1 MGIWGK
7 LSRSLRYVVKG
18 DETGARGMK
27 SKISS
32 YMLLTISSGIAQ
44 GFLLLISPI
53 ITRLYGPQ
61 EVGAFAV
68 ILGFGALVGSV
79 GTGRLEHAIPIAR
92 GPIDAIRIAFL
103 GGVLVTAISLL
114 VLIAVNVVPPSMMP
128 GSASWKDLPFLAVPV
143 IAISFAFSQLINAL
157 LLRQRAIRSVGKNK
171 ILQGVVSGIGQL
183 AFGLAQHNAA
193 GMIWAQAIGYTV
205 GAMSGLR
212 RLSLRGGMVIWR
224 KGAKLK
230 ETFLE
235 YKRFPLTL
243 APAALFNLA
252 AQQVPV
258 LALSSIY
265 GLYEAG
271 LYALILRACGG
282 PLGMLGQAVA
292 QVYASEFRTFRDKP
306 DGALAREYLMMLFRL
321 SIVGVLAV
329 GFLVLVMNEWGTVI
343 FGKRWENIG
352 IVSTLLS
359 LMLFSDFVTTPV
371 SMTLSYLGRT
381 HVQLIWDAGRLIA
394 LLIAT
399 AVTSW
404 LSLRFGQFMVLLAA
418 VWSFSLFI
426 HAVLTWQACLT
437 AGRKNKPGEAVC
449 STDELKGL

>member
-1 MGIWGK
+1 
-7 LSRSLRYVVKG
+7 
-18 DETGARGMK
+18 MK
-27 SKISS
+27 SRVSS
-32 YMLLTISSGIAQ
+32 YMFLTISSGIAQ
-44 GFLLLISPI
+44 GFLLLISPV

-92 GPIDAIRIAFL
+92 GPIEAIRIAFL
-103 GGVLVTAISLL
+103 GGVLVTITSLIAL
-114 VLIAVNVVPPSMMP
+114 VAVNVLPPSVMP
-128 GSASWKDLPFLAVPV
+128 GSSSWKDLPFLAVPI

-171 ILQGVVSGIGQL
+171 ILQGVVSGLGQL
-183 AFGLAQHNAA
+183 AFGLAQYNAS
-193 GMIWAQAIGYTV
+193 GMIWAQALGYTT
-205 GAMSGLR
+205 GAMNGLQ

-224 KGAKLK
+224 RGARLK

-235 YKRFPLTL
+235 YRRFPLTL
-243 APAALFNLA
+243 APAALCNLA

-271 LYALILRACGG
+271 LYALIMRACGG

-306 DGALAREYLMMLFRL
+306 EGALAKEYLTMLFRL
-321 SIVGVLAV
+321 FIVGVLAV
-329 GFLVLVMNEWGTVI
+329 GFLVFVMNEWGTVI

-359 LMLFSDFVTTPV
+359 LMLLSDFVTTPV

-381 HVQLIWDAGRLIA
+381 RIQLIWDAGRLLA
-394 LLIAT
+394 LLAAT
-399 AVTSW
+399 AITYW
-404 LSLRFGQFMVLLAA
+404 LSLRFGQFMVVLAA

-426 HAVLTWQACLT
+426 HALLTWQACRT
-437 AGRKNKPGEAVC
+437 SGRKPETAETASVAQ
-449 STDELKGL
+449 DLKRSN

>member
-1 MGIWGK
+1 
-7 LSRSLRYVVKG
+7 
-18 DETGARGMK
+18 MK
-27 SKISS
+27 SRISN
-32 YMLLTISSGIAQ
+32 YMFLTISSGLSQ

-53 ITRLYGPQ
+53 ITRLYGPH

-92 GPIDAIRIAFL
+92 GPIEAIRIAFL
-103 GGVLVTAISLL
+103 GGVLVTISSLVVLFAINAL
-114 VLIAVNVVPPSMMP
+114 PPYMLP
-128 GSASWKDLPFLAVPV
+128 GSTSWKDLPFLAVPV

-171 ILQGVVSGIGQL
+171 ILQGIVSGAGQL
-183 AFGLAQHNAA
+183 SFGLAHYTAT
-193 GMIWAQAIGYTV
+193 GMIWAQALGYVIGAV
-205 GAMSGLR
+205 SGLR
-212 RLSLRGGMVIWR
+212 RVSLRGSMVIWR
-224 KGAKLK
+224 RGAKLK

-271 LYALILRACGG
+271 LFALIMRACGG

-292 QVYASEFRTFRDKP
+292 QVYASEFRTIREKP
-306 DGALAREYLMMLFRL
+306 QGALAREYLTMLFRL
-321 SIVGVLAV
+321 AVVGFFAV
-329 GFLVLVMNEWGTVI
+329 GFLVVVMNAWGTLI
-343 FGKRWENIG
+343 FGQRWENIG

-399 AVTSW
+399 AITYW
-404 LSLRFGQFMVLLAA
+404 LSLRFGQFIVLLAV

-426 HAVLTWQACLT
+426 HAVLTWQACRAAGSKSGPSGLT
-437 AGRKNKPGEAVC
+437 NSPE
-449 STDELKGL
+449 DLKGL

>member
-1 MGIWGK
+1 MRVLTCLK
-7 LSRSLRYVVKG
+7 RYLGRGLESVG
-18 DETGARGMK
+18 FGMK

-32 YMLLTISSGIAQ
+32 YMFLTISSAIAQ
-44 GFLLLISPI
+44 GFLLLISPV

-79 GTGRLEHAIPIAR
+79 GTGRLEHAIPIAH
-92 GPIDAIRIAFL
+92 GPIEAIRIAFL
-103 GGVLVTAISLL
+103 GGVLVTATSLIVL
-114 VLIAVNVVPPSMMP
+114 VGINVLPMSMLP
-128 GSASWKDLPFLAVPV
+128 GSGSWKDLPFLAVPV

-171 ILQGVVSGIGQL
+171 ILQGIVSGCGQL
-183 AFGLAQHNAA
+183 AFGLAHHSAA
-193 GMIWAQAIGYTV
+193 GMIWAQAIGYMV

-212 RLSLRGGMVIWR
+212 RLSLRGGMVLWR
-224 KGAKLK
+224 RGPQLK
-230 ETFLE
+230 ATFLD

-258 LALSSIY
+258 LALSYMY

-271 LYALILRACGG
+271 LFALIMRACGG

-292 QVYASEFRTFRDKP
+292 QVYASEFRTFRNKP
-306 DGALAREYLMMLFRL
+306 EGALAREYLMMLFRL
-321 SIVGVLAV
+321 SIVGVFAV
-329 GFLVLVMNEWGTVI
+329 GFLVIVMNAWGTTI
-343 FGKRWENIG
+343 FGARWDNIG

-381 HVQLIWDAGRLIA
+381 HVQLIWDAARLIT

-399 AVTSW
+399 ALTYW
-404 LSLRFGQFMVLLAA
+404 LSLRFGQFMVVLAA
-418 VWSFSLFI
+418 VWSFSLLI
-426 HAVLTWQACLT
+426 HAVLTWQACRT
-437 AGRKNKPGEAVC
+437 SGPKSQSGDVAYSADG
-449 STDELKGL
+449 LKDLR